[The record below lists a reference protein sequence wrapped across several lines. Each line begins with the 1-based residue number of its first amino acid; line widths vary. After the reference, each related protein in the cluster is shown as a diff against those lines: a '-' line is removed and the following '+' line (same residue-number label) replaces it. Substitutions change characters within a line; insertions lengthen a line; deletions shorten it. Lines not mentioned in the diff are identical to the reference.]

1 MAEIKLIVSD
11 VDGTLIDRTEV
22 ISEELKQTVARC
34 QEQGIVFSLATG
46 RTFELALPII
56 KALNIEGP
64 CVEANGAYIIQKGEC
79 IKEHGFSIA
88 PIKDILLKA
97 HEMGMTVTLSDT
109 FSERAMMVTDYVREH
124 RALGNRFEEL
134 LPPENISWQYA
145 RFQKVMVMDEHRTG
159 RIEQI
164 REALATFADQYWIT
178 TYSDKAVELGPK
190 GCNKAT
196 GVRELVEMMGIQMEN
211 VMACGDYRNDF
222 EMISAAGCGVAVGNA
237 LPEIKA
243 AADYVAEE
251 LTPPVLWRRFVLS
264 ASASKPKK
272 PYLQD
277 AVHP

>member
-22 ISEELKQTVARC
+22 ISEELKKTVARC
-34 QEQGIVFSLATG
+34 QENGIIFALATG

-79 IKEHGFSIA
+79 IKEHGFSIE
-88 PIKDILLKA
+88 PIKDILLMA
-97 HEMGMTVTLSDT
+97 HEMELTVTLSDT
-109 FSERAMMVTDYVREH
+109 FSERAMRVTDYVREH
-124 RALGNRFEEL
+124 KALGNRFEEL
-134 LPPENISWQYA
+134 LPPENISWQHA

-159 RIEQI
+159 KIERI
-164 REALATFADQYWIT
+164 REALAPFADRYWIT

-196 GVRELVEMMGIQMEN
+196 GVRELVELLGLKMEN

-222 EMISAAGCGVAVGNA
+222 EMVCEAGCGVAVGNA
-237 LPEIKA
+237 MPELKA
-243 AADYVAEE
+243 AADYVAQGTYAAGVVEAIE
-251 LTPPVLWRRFVLS
+251 AICFGKYPTWFTR
-264 ASASKPKK
+264 
-272 PYLQD
+272 Y
-277 AVHP
+277 AVSVK